1 MQRCAGLLSAFVLIL
16 SSAILF
22 PQPTAVAQEASPV
35 ATEATREPLFTTTV
49 APADLPTGTNL
60 RFVIWYASIEP
71 DVEVVL
77 EAELF
82 AEGPGP
88 LIEHVL
94 AGDLSL
100 RVEGPLQVVRA
111 GSVGTPG
118 PVEEVT
124 PGAEV
129 VLRAGDTALY
139 AQNLARVYANRGA
152 EPVRLIGGV
161 LFAVPARVMPPVE
174 YRVINFAPKNLAGG
188 VGAGPITFEMER
200 VTLAPAAVLPA
211 PAGGA
216 VRVATSGPAVVYLPE
231 ASDGSI
237 SNLVKESV
245 VAYTLTLLPEKS
257 EAGIAEATPNGTG

>member
-22 PQPTAVAQEASPV
+22 RQPTAVAQEASPV

-49 APADLPTGTNL
+49 APEDLPDGTDL
-60 RFVIWYASIEP
+60 RFVIWYASIQP

-129 VLRAGDTALY
+129 VLRPAIPRSVPKTWPGCMPTAERSPFASSAACY
-139 AQNLARVYANRGA
+139 SRSRVG
-152 EPVRLIGGV
+152 
-161 LFAVPARVMPPVE
+161 
-174 YRVINFAPKNLAGG
+174 
-188 VGAGPITFEMER
+188 
-200 VTLAPAAVLPA
+200 
-211 PAGGA
+211 
-216 VRVATSGPAVVYLPE
+216 
-231 ASDGSI
+231 
-237 SNLVKESV
+237 
-245 VAYTLTLLPEKS
+245 
-257 EAGIAEATPNGTG
+257 